1 VYDYAII
8 AAASLFLIII
18 FIYMY
23 IKDSEISRK
32 FYLYEKAI
40 EDLNKKIYTL
50 EKNSKNVK
58 KEIDID
64 EIREYIDERIEENI
78 EKITSFVVESHNKTE
93 KSVKE
98 IVDNLMEK
106 IDIVDEKIKK
116 YSALPDTYQSND
128 KRVVSLYNNGLTV
141 SEIAKNLR
149 MGIGEVELVLK
160 IAGIK

>member
-1 VYDYAII
+1 MYDYAII
-8 AAASLFLIII
+8 ATGFLFLIII

-23 IKDSEISRK
+23 IKDSEVNRK

-50 EKNSKNVK
+50 EKNSKNTK
-58 KEIDID
+58 KKIDID
-64 EIREYIDERIEENI
+64 EIREYIDEKIEENI

-93 KSVKE
+93 NSIKE
-98 IVDNLMEK
+98 IMNSLTEK
-106 IDIVDEKIKK
+106 MNTVDEKIKK
-116 YSALPDTYQSND
+116 YSTLPDTYQSND
-128 KRVVSLYNNGLTV
+128 KRVVSLYNKGLTV